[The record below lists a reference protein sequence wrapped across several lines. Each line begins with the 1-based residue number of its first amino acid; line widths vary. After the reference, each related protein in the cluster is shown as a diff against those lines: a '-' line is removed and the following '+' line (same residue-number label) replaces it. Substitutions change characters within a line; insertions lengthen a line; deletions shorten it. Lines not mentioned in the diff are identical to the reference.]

1 MKKHNLPKHWIVVKS
16 KTHQDR
22 VYYFNIKTNESSWN
36 EPTEDN
42 IDKTPDMET
51 ERTREKKIN
60 SRSSIALRSKT
71 PDLEDKDVNNK
82 SNVQKMLIHKRTFKE
97 SSQELKRKTPDFEDE
112 EVNNKSNVRQK
123 LVAKRF
129 KPVQNVD
136 THQMKDLRRK
146 IELKKEKSNNK
157 NSFFTNS
164 FKSETTS
171 SRSKKIVIS
180 ETTTSKSDKP
190 ETVTSKSET
199 MTPQMRVIYEKLQ
212 KKNMEKKGSK
222 PLEPVNIAKD
232 INVVDNIQSTVKE
245 NNRRSTRNTRISM
258 AKPSS
263 SSQIMS
269 PTSRNSE
276 RNLTE
281 NVSKNFMRTS
291 MKRKL
296 SKELSPTDKKYK
308 SELTTTEE
316 ESKTSN
322 EIIINSSTS
331 DIFKKNLAMD
341 RMEKLRKSINI
352 QTKDEKNSEFPDVY
366 KNSDTRHRHLHNR
379 LLSNKIIPNKEELL
393 MSVKTNILDQSNNE
407 SCDNF
412 ANKSSSIYE
421 EMDWEPLEDEEIT
434 FEVQAARIK
443 LCTQSITNEKLQI
456 EGNILQFP
464 SQEENVLQLP
474 SQEENKILYIVVDT
488 NVFLSNLNAVIETM
502 NRKFI
507 TYNKPI
513 IVIPW
518 TVIRELD
525 YLKVAKSKKSLR
537 DQSRK
542 AIQFLNNHFSAKDP
556 RIVGQTLQD
565 VMNNKQKFAAECP
578 DDEILQVCLQI
589 REAGKA
595 VALLSYDKN
604 LCNKAM
610 ISDILALGRDD
621 PLEKIDYIF
630 SNKNTILN
638 FHDISNPRMQDE
650 SSQVISAFQEE
661 LRYFNE
667 LYEEVE
673 SVMQEFLSVIVS
685 KEMKKLYDETWEKYV
700 IVKPPWTVLC
710 VLKCAIKHWI
720 AATSEVFDREALNY
734 LKELLEMFK
743 ALSEGSR
750 RLKDIVHLLDKCSDL
765 IQTININKYSEL
777 MTRALSAIQDLQQR
791 CNNYEIKICEKKLL
805 EKIGREN
812 DDTKQ
817 KHRAEVAF
825 NYFEHIYSYARD
837 YGGMAASIVGMPN
850 SLFFQTPNPL
860 PTPDHVIKIQSEL
873 SRNVNHLLRA
883 LTNCILEM
891 ENSCLDHKTLINLYQ
906 ILKNFLPENTFREDL
921 SPLDLYC
928 CLKVK
933 EDQLKQGIKQLQEL
947 CTHYSKLSSFRSM

>member
-1 MKKHNLPKHWIVVKS
+1 MKKHNLSKHWIVVES

-22 VYYFNIKTNESSWN
+22 VYYFNTKTNKSSWN
-36 EPTEDN
+36 VPTEDD
-42 IDKTPDMET
+42 IDKTPGMET
-51 ERTREKKIN
+51 ETTRTKKIN
-60 SRSSIALRSKT
+60 RRSSIALRSKT
-71 PDLEDKDVNNK
+71 PPDLEDKDVNNK
-82 SNVQKMLIHKRTFKE
+82 SNVQKMLVHKRSFKG
-97 SSQELKRKTPDFEDE
+97 SSPELKRKTPDFEEE
-112 EVNNKSNVRQK
+112 EVNNKSNARQK

-129 KPVQNVD
+129 KHVQNVD
-136 THQMKDLRRK
+136 TRQMIDLRK
-146 IELKKEKSNNK
+146 KLELRKEKSNNK
-157 NSFFTNS
+157 NSSFTNS
-164 FKSETTS
+164 FKSETAP
-171 SRSKKIVIS
+171 SRSKKIVIP
-180 ETTTSKSDKP
+180 ETTSKSDKS
-190 ETVTSKSET
+190 ETVTPKPET

-232 INVVDNIQSTVKE
+232 INVVDNIQSRIKE

-269 PTSRNSE
+269 PISSNPE
-276 RNLTE
+276 CNLTE
-281 NVSKNFMRTS
+281 NLSKNFMKTS
-291 MKRKL
+291 TKRKL
-296 SKELSPTDKKYK
+296 SKELSPIDKKYK
-308 SELTTTEE
+308 SELTKTEN
-316 ESKTSN
+316 KTSD
-322 EIIINSSTS
+322 EIIINRSTS
-331 DIFKKNLAMD
+331 DIYKKNLAKD
-341 RMEKLRKSINI
+341 RMEKLRKSINTP
-352 QTKDEKNSEFPDVY
+352 TKDQKNSEFPDVY
-366 KNSDTRHRHLHNR
+366 KNSDARHRHLHNR
-379 LLSNKIIPNKEELL
+379 LLSNKIIPNEEELL
-393 MSVKTNILDQSNNE
+393 MSVKTDILDQSNNE
-407 SCDNF
+407 SCENI
-412 ANKSSSIYE
+412 ANNSSSIYE

-443 LCTQSITNEKLQI
+443 LCTQSMTNKKLEI
-456 EGNILQFP
+456 EGNILQF
-464 SQEENVLQLP
+464 P

-488 NVFLSNLNAVIETM
+488 NVFLLNLNAIIEAM
-502 NRKFI
+502 NNKFI

-513 IVIPW
+513 IVVPW

-565 VMNNKQKFAAECP
+565 VMNNKEKFAAECP

-630 SNKNTILN
+630 SNKNKKLN
-638 FHDISNPRMQDE
+638 FHDISVQRMQDE

-661 LRYFNE
+661 LRCFNE

-700 IVKPPWTVLC
+700 IIKPPWTVTC

-720 AATSEVFDREALNY
+720 AATSEVFDRDALNF

-743 ALSEGSR
+743 GLSEGSR
-750 RLKDIVHLLDKCSDL
+750 RLKDIVHLLEKCSDL
-765 IQTININKYSEL
+765 IQAININKYSEL

-791 CNNYEIKICEKKLL
+791 YYNYEKNIREKKLL
-805 EKIGREN
+805 EKIGSEN

-817 KHRAEVAF
+817 KLRAELAF

-837 YGGMAASIVGMPN
+837 YGGMAANIIGMPT

-860 PTPDHVIKIQSEL
+860 PTPDHVIRIQLEL
-873 SRNVNHLLRA
+873 SRNINHLLRA
-883 LTNCILEM
+883 LTNCLLEM
-891 ENSCLDHKTLINLYQ
+891 ENNCLDHKTLINLYQ
-906 ILKNFLPENTFREDL
+906 ILKNFLPENTLEEEL

-928 CLKVK
+928 CLKVN
-933 EDQLKQGIKQLQEL
+933 ENQLKQGIKQLQEL
-947 CTHYSKLSSFRSM
+947 CTHYSKLSSFRCM